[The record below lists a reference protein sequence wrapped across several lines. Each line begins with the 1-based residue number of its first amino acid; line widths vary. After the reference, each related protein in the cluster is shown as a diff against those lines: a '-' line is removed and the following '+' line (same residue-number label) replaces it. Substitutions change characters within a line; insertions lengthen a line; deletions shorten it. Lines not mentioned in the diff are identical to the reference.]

1 MATEKAKSLNK
12 SQINATL
19 AESTGLS
26 KSQVA
31 SVMDALDGLIK
42 SELGKKGPGVFSL
55 PGLLKVQIRMRPA
68 QPERQGRNPATG
80 EMVTIKA
87 KPAMKK
93 IVAKPLKQFKD
104 AVL

>member
-1 MATEKAKSLNK
+1 
-12 SQINATL
+12 
-19 AESTGLS
+19 
-26 KSQVA
+26 
-31 SVMDALDGLIK
+31 
-42 SELGKKGPGVFSL
+42 
-55 PGLLKVQIRMRPA
+55 MRPA